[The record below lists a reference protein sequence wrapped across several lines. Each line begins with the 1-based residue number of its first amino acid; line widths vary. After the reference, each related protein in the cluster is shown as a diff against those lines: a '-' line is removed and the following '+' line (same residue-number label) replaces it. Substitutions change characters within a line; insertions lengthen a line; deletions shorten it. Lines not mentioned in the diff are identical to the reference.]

1 MRGPG
6 EVREAEATHAG
17 PRVRTLRTGSTNGGG
32 QMVGGFNTNVRYRG
46 RTFHVQTEDSG
57 PNVAK
62 IVTLLYEGGTILFS
76 RKTAY
81 GKEPETS
88 DREVVRQLME
98 QQHCAMVEALKSG
111 EFDAEIGLG
120 HASASATKGARD
132 TSAPKPAASGAQE
145 PPTPSAVR
153 LPTEPKLVSV
163 EPRKHRKLPPRVA
176 APGAE
181 RSRRA
186 SDEAPVRDF
195 GHGVITQKPL
205 DEIVLAQLAAK

>member
-1 MRGPG
+1 
-6 EVREAEATHAG
+6 
-17 PRVRTLRTGSTNGGG
+17 
-32 QMVGGFNTNVRYRG
+32 MVGGFNTNVRYRG

-81 GKEPETS
+81 GKEPES
-88 DREVVRQLME
+88 SNREVVRQLME

-111 EFDAEIGLG
+111 EFDGEIGLG
-120 HASASATKGARD
+120 GAKGKAAAAAAQPGAR
-132 TSAPKPAASGAQE
+132 AAATE
-145 PPTPSAVR
+145 PPTPMSVR
-153 LPTEPKLVSV
+153 TEREPKLVSV

-176 APGAE
+176 ASPAAGV
-181 RSRRA
+181 RGRRA
-186 SDEAPVRDF
+186 GDEIPARDF

-205 DEIVLAQLAAK
+205 DEVVLAQLAPK